1 MKTKNIITL
10 IAAIVSLAACTKPDT
25 PETPAAATQERMI
38 VYAVDNDESRQSLKS
53 EAEWETMVDRFCD
66 YAQEGHSVTFY
77 NMSSHP
83 AAQQTLKGNGHKE
96 VTTISTTSRDK
107 IKDWMKEMERE
118 GKTVNVVYDKTTGT
132 WTGTAYISVARPV
145 VENDC
150 YTGVMTTVTAPA
162 LDEPQMP
169 GIALA
174 LRVDDTT
181 TLLLV
186 ENGYLLM
193 LGSSDDSFYIEGDTM
208 TFCGTVST
216 LTDLNGE
223 EYHILD
229 IAAVNPGSVEG
240 RWQYICLAVTT
251 YNNGS
256 DLLSTVITMPE
267 EVEIFEFAAD
277 GNAMHITGTTTANG
291 TWSLTDEG
299 ELCCELLAAGGGCWT
314 INWLTDATM
323 IITRTVMTDDG
334 KEACYQMQFEKI

>member
-1 MKTKNIITL
+1 MKTRNIITL
-10 IAAIVSLAACTKPDT
+10 IAALVSLAACTKPET
-25 PETPAAATQERMI
+25 PETPAATLERMI

-66 YAQEGHSVTFY
+66 YAQEGHAVTFY
-77 NMSSHP
+77 NMTSHP
-83 AAQQTLKGNGHKE
+83 VSQQTLKRGGHKE

-118 GKTVNVVYDKTTGT
+118 GKTVNVVYDKNTGT
-132 WTGTAYISVARPV
+132 WRGTAYISVARPRM
-145 VENDC
+145 ESEC
-150 YTGVMTTVTAPA
+150 YTGVMTAVTAPA
-162 LDEPQMP
+162 LDDAQMP

-174 LRVDDTT
+174 LKIDDTT

-193 LGSSDDSFYIEGDTM
+193 LGSSDDSFFIEGDTI

-223 EYHILD
+223 EYQILD
-229 IAAVNPGSVEG
+229 ITTVNYGSVEG
-240 RWQYICLAVTT
+240 RWQYICFAVTT
-251 YNNGS
+251 YNSGS
-256 DLLSTVITMPE
+256 YLLSTTITMPE
-267 EVEIFEFAAD
+267 EEEIFEFAAD
-277 GNAMHITGTTTANG
+277 GNATHTTGTTTDNG

-334 KEACYQMQFEKI
+334 SEACYQMQFEKM